1 MFHGLYRRV
10 VRRLHQATDCGSVR
24 SEKHHRRRPQVD
36 GPRTSA
42 RESLLV
48 ACVDRARN
56 SGLTRGR
63 RLVRRAV
70 VRLGLV
76 LVPSVLS
83 RLIPPPGCC
92 RSWTRPRVW
101 QLLRSERCTKYRS
114 SRSCGRITRPASSG
128 HCSGSWSV
136 STTPKQRSGWTT
148 SLRFRASARR
158 WKKKPDAGL
167 PAMHNRCFQG
177 DSAVLSGPAV
187 QADDALRGRHWSRK
201 KEQRCRLAKLGLQL
215 PAHTA
220 ARRRTSTACRNG
232 KHFGERVSATSR
244 LHPTRQT
251 QCTATT

>member
-1 MFHGLYRRV
+1 MAVTPCGRDLSGADWLTATNDNDRQERVVYYKQGQPPTCYTQSPSSPVRSHCQMFHGLYRRV

-76 LVPSVLS
+76 LVPSLLS
-83 RLIPPPGCC
+83 RLILPPGCC
-92 RSWTRPRVW
+92 RSWTCPRVW
-101 QLLRSERCTKYRS
+101 QLRSERCTKYRS

-128 HCSGSWSV
+128 HCPGFWSV

-158 WKKKPDAGL
+158 WKKKPGCRITGDAHS
-167 PAMHNRCFQG
+167 MF
-177 DSAVLSGPAV
+177 
-187 QADDALRGRHWSRK
+187 SRR
-201 KEQRCRLAKLGLQL
+201 QRCTLW
-215 PAHTA
+215 P
-220 ARRRTSTACRNG
+220 
-232 KHFGERVSATSR
+232 SR
-244 LHPTRQT
+244 PT
-251 QCTATT
+251 